1 MSSNPSEKSA
11 VSFRGTLNGYNKED
25 VNAYIEE
32 MNMKFADT
40 ESEYK
45 KIILSQKRQID
56 EINLQLF
63 EAKSSINSLSST
75 CEQYKSRQAELEKAE
90 IEKTNNQKK
99 NSECNAVIG
108 ALNDKLDQL
117 SSEYSALKDE
127 FDKINI
133 ERDALFDKV
142 TQITNER
149 DEFNRELHTVT
160 ENTAVKPAVN
170 EPETVAKASDPSSA
184 SDSEK
189 ARMYDKISRQVGSLL
204 IDAREIADNII
215 NDANIHADKILTS
228 AENKAKEICS
238 DADIKLNHTLNYIN
252 NTLKRMSSDC
262 MSEYIEHINN
272 SRSALDKL
280 FGDTSADADTV
291 YTRFSTIINSTLRD
305 LNKGIDKITSN
316 NVSESSNTSEEPD
329 SSNSSCF
336 ME

>member
-45 KIILSQKRQID
+45 KIILTQKKQID

-63 EAKSSINSLSST
+63 EAKASINSLSST
-75 CEQYKSRQAELEKAE
+75 CEQYKSRQAELEKVE
-90 IEKTNNQKK
+90 IEQANNQKK

-117 SSEYSALKDE
+117 SSEYCALKDD
-127 FDKINI
+127 FNKISL

-142 TQITNER
+142 TQLTGER
-149 DEFNRELHTVT
+149 DEFVT
-160 ENTAVKPAVN
+160 ENTAVKPAIN
-170 EPETVAKASDPSSA
+170 EPETAVKSADPSSA

-189 ARMYDKISRQVGSLL
+189 ARMYDKISRQVGSML

-215 NDANIHADKILTS
+215 DDANIHADKIITS
-228 AENKAKEICS
+228 AENKAKEICV
-238 DADIKLNHTLNYIN
+238 DADIKLNHTLNYIK

-280 FGDTSADADTV
+280 LGDTSADADAV
-291 YTRFSTIINSTLRD
+291 YTRFDTIIKSTLLD

-316 NVSESSNTSEEPD
+316 SITESSNTSNEPD
-329 SSNSSCF
+329 PANSSCF